1 MLALPA
7 PTSCY
12 LYTRVNISITHELW
26 QQMIIAAMIIMN
38 AILSLYMEQYFSNC
52 YIDYRFWQASK

>member
-7 PTSCY
+7 PASWY
-12 LYTRVNISITHELW
+12 LYTTVNVTIRFELW

-38 AILSLYMEQYFSNC
+38 AIPLLYV
-52 YIDYRFWQASK
+52 